1 METKKEIRKRSLEKR
16 KALPPDIRQEH
27 SRVIT
32 ERVLCHPF
40 FQCADTVLIY
50 ASFREEVDT
59 TELILAAFE
68 QGKTVA
74 VPRVLSD
81 NRMEFYEIHSM
92 NELKPGYQ
100 GIPEPEDDTARL
112 VSVTD
117 EENGNHALMIL
128 PGAAFDRK
136 GGRIGYGKGFYDAY
150 LDRYPHFYK
159 IGLAFSD
166 QCVAEIITEAHDVC
180 VDAVLTEL
188 GDYKRGAR

>member
-16 KALPPDIRQEH
+16 KALPPDIRRKY

-59 TELILAAFE
+59 TELIHAAFA
-68 QGKTVA
+68 QGKIVA
-74 VPRVLSD
+74 VPRVQSD
-81 NRMEFYEIHSM
+81 NRMEFYEIHSAD
-92 NELKPGYQ
+92 ELTPGYQ
-100 GIPEPEDDTARL
+100 GIPEPEGDASRL
-112 VSVTD
+112 VRVMD
-117 EENGNHALMIL
+117 EQAGKHALMIL

-136 GGRIGYGKGFYDAY
+136 GSRIGYGKGFYDAY
-150 LDRYPHFYK
+150 LNRYPCFYK

-180 VDAVLTEL
+180 VDAVLTE
-188 GDYKRGAR
+188 RGE

>member
-16 KALPPDIRQEH
+16 KALSPDIRRKY

-40 FQCADTVLIY
+40 FQCADTILIY

-59 TELILAAFE
+59 TELIYAALA
-68 QGKTVA
+68 QGKKVA

-81 NRMEFYEIHSM
+81 NRMEFYEILSM

-100 GIPEPEDDTARL
+100 GIPEPEDDASRL
-112 VSVTD
+112 IRVTD
-117 EENGNHALMIL
+117 EQAGKHVLMFL

-136 GGRIGYGKGFYDAY
+136 GSRIGYGKGFYDTY
-150 LDRYPHFYK
+150 LDRYPHFFK

-166 QCVAEIITEAHDVC
+166 QCVAEILTEAHDIC
-180 VDAVLTEL
+180 VDVVITER
-188 GDYKRGAR
+188 GD